1 MEELLR
7 KFEIKTRTVAE
18 TTDEQIKA
26 LAASFYPTI
35 RAYYDTEEGRK
46 MFEEFMD
53 AQNVVGRLLNVSHI
67 LL

>member
-1 MEELLR
+1 MRRYEV
-7 KFEIKTRTVAE
+7 RTTAVEE
-18 TTDEQIKA
+18 TTDEQIKV

-53 AQNVVGRLLNVSHI
+53 AQNEGDKKPAA
-67 LL
+67 

>member
-1 MEELLR
+1 MEAYLR
-7 KFEIKTRTVAE
+7 SYEVRTSTVAE

-46 MFEEFMD
+46 LFEEFMD
-53 AQNVVGRLLNVSHI
+53 AQNVGDNKPAA
-67 LL
+67 

>member
-1 MEELLR
+1 MEAYLR
-7 KFEIKTRTVAE
+7 SYEVRTSTVAE
-18 TTDEQIKA
+18 TTDEQIRA

-53 AQNVVGRLLNVSHI
+53 AQNVGDNKPAA
-67 LL
+67 

>member
-1 MEELLR
+1 MR
-7 KFEIKTRTVAE
+7 KFEIRTSTVGE
-18 TTDEQIKA
+18 TTDEQIRA

-53 AQNVVGRLLNVSHI
+53 AQNVGDKKPAA
-67 LL
+67 